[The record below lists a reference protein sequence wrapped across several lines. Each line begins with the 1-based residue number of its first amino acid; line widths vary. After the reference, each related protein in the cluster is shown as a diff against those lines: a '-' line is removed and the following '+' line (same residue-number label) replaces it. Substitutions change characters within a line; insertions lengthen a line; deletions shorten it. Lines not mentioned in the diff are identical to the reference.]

1 MPSVILFTLALLFL
15 AASFRI
21 GFYYYIAYFFIIAA
35 ILSRLWVDGAA
46 RALEL
51 RRIFVDHAF
60 LDEAV
65 RIRLEAV
72 NKSRLPIP
80 WVRVHD
86 RLPARLT
93 PLDAFRAVISLRPRE
108 SRSLEYALDA
118 RWRGYYPLGPVTV
131 TVGDVF
137 GFRQRVLTT
146 ERSHYL
152 TVYPKIV
159 PLSELGL
166 PSRSP
171 LGHLRTHQVMYED
184 PARVIGVRDYIR
196 GDSLRKINWKVSAA
210 LGKLQVK
217 THEPAI
223 TLETALF
230 LNLNAQE
237 YDLSYVEPATEF
249 AIVVAA
255 SLASH
260 LAELRQPVGLVTNAR
275 DPAATPE
282 DAEEEDELEEDAGDP
297 TSAAVA
303 RQDGSGK
310 GAGAPVAR
318 QEGAES
324 PDLRMRAA
332 EPQVPPTVVPP
343 GKGRAH
349 LMRILEVLAR
359 AEAKGTIPI
368 ADLLKAQAARLP
380 WGSTIIIITWGRAPG
395 LLDTLLA
402 LRRANFNP
410 VLVLV
415 RFGQRDTYSTEV
427 RAMAIPVHEVRKEED
442 IDVFRP
448 RALATA

>member
-35 ILSRLWVDGAA
+35 ILSRLWVDRAA

-51 RRIFVDHAF
+51 RRILVDHAF
-60 LDEAV
+60 LDEEV

-184 PARVIGVRDYIR
+184 PARVNGVRDYIR

-275 DPAATPE
+275 DPAAAPE
-282 DAEEEDELEEDAGDP
+282 DAEEEDELEEDARGRTDGGG
-297 TSAAVA
+297 TS
-303 RQDGSGK
+303 
-310 GAGAPVAR
+310 AGAPGAR
-318 QEGAES
+318 QEGRES
-324 PDLRMRAA
+324 PDPRMRTA
-332 EPQVPPTVVPP
+332 EPQVPPIVVPP

-402 LRRANFNP
+402 LRRANFIP

>member
-35 ILSRLWVDGAA
+35 ILSRLWVDRAA

-51 RRIFVDHAF
+51 RRILVDHAF
-60 LDEAV
+60 LDEEV

-184 PARVIGVRDYIR
+184 PARVNGVRDYIR

-260 LAELRQPVGLVTNAR
+260 LTELRQPVGLVTNAR
-275 DPAATPE
+275 DPAAAPE
-282 DAEEEDELEEDAGDP
+282 DAEEEDELEEDARGRTDGGG
-297 TSAAVA
+297 TS
-303 RQDGSGK
+303 
-310 GAGAPVAR
+310 AGAPGAR
-318 QEGAES
+318 QEGADS
-324 PDLRMRAA
+324 RDPRMRTA
-332 EPQVPPTVVPP
+332 EPQVPPIVVPP

-402 LRRANFNP
+402 LRRANFIP